1 MRDLQ
6 NYGFAK
12 NPQSND
18 QLVRSRAK
26 LVSCIQIRV
35 LKVNTNEVFLIEVI
49 LVLVKK
55 N

>member
-6 NYGFAK
+6 NYSFVK

-18 QLVRSRAK
+18 HLVRSKAK

-35 LKVNTNEVFLIEVI
+35 LKVNT
-49 LVLVKK
+49 K
-55 N
+55 